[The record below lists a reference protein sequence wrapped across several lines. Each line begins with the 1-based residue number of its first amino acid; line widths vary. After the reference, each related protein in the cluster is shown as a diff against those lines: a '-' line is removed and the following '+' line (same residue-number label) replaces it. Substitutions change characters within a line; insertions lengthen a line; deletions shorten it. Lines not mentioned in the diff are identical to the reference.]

1 MEFET
6 LFKIIVAVVA
16 AFGIPVG
23 AYAAIAAT
31 RAIWI
36 KGEPG
41 KVDPVINQE
50 VAVLEA
56 RVAELEQDRHRLAE
70 VEERLDFAERLLA
83 RESRKP
89 PELARGG
96 E

>member
-6 LFKIIVAVVA
+6 LLKIIVAAVA
-16 AFGIPVG
+16 AFGIPLG

-41 KVDPVINQE
+41 KLDPQLHEDVLALQARVTE
-50 VAVLEA
+50 LEA
-56 RVAELEQDRHRLAE
+56 EHERLAE
-70 VEERLDFAERLLA
+70 IEERLDFAERLLA
-83 RESRKP
+83 RQRD
-89 PELARGG
+89 PERLA
-96 E
+96 